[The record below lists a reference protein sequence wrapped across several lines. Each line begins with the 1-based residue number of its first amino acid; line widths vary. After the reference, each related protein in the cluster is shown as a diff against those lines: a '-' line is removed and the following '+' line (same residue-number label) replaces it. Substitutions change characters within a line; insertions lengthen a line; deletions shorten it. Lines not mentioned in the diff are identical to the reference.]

1 MPFATIRDVTLHYD
15 HHVKNPGGRTLVF
28 INSLGTDFR
37 IWDDVISG
45 LPKDVNVLLYDKRG
59 HGLSDLGSKVDVEG
73 HIDDLFALMGHLG
86 ISSAVFCGLSVGGL
100 ITQGVFARNPDLCE
114 GMILCD
120 TGHKIGNVEM
130 WNDRIA
136 QLDKG
141 GLESMAEAILERWFS
156 EDFRSNRKEELNGYR
171 NMLVRTPVA
180 GYRGTSE
187 GIRDAD
193 FTAETARID
202 VPVLC
207 VVGTEDGATP
217 PALVQEMARLIP
229 NADYQEIDGVG
240 HLPCV
245 ENPAK
250 VIELVTGFLTRL

>member
-1 MPFATIRDVTLHYD
+1 MPFITLHDVTLHYEHFVND
-15 HHVKNPGGRTLVF
+15 PAGRTVVF
-28 INSLGTDFR
+28 INSLGTDYR
-37 IWDDVISG
+37 IWNDVISG
-45 LPKDVNVLLYDKRG
+45 LPADVNVLLYDKRG
-59 HGLSDLGSKVDVEG
+59 HGLSDFGQKVDVES
-73 HIDDLFALMGHLG
+73 HINDLIALLEHLD

-100 ITQGVFARNPDLCE
+100 ITQGVFARRSDLCE

-120 TGHKIGNVEM
+120 TGHKIGNTDM

-136 QLDKG
+136 QLDAG

-156 EDFRSNRKEELNGYR
+156 EDFRTNRKDELNGYR
-171 NMLVRTPVA
+171 NMLVRTPAA

-187 GIRDAD
+187 GIRDTD
-193 FTAETARID
+193 FTAETADINI
-202 VPVLC
+202 PVLC

-217 PALVQEMARLIP
+217 PALVQEMANLIP
-229 NADYQEIDGVG
+229 NAGYQEVVGAG

-250 VIELVTGFLTRL
+250 VIELVNGFLSDL